1 MIPDIVEAAGAA
13 ASWWHGLQPD
23 HEQGRPGDRAA
34 QARLRRAATL
44 AEAMTDPAAIALF
57 RRIGATGPGDLPAVA
72 LLAAVLAHVRE
83 DAREGSVARRLGPE
97 YPDAPETALM
107 SPLRFRRLLEA
118 TTDDERLT
126 AFRRMVALAGGK
138 LPLRD
143 LARSLLRW
151 NDTTRRRWI
160 YDYWNA
166 GQPAA
171 KEPAA

>member
-1 MIPDIVEAAGAA
+1 MTSDTTDPAGAA
-13 ASWWHGLQPD
+13 SSWWHGLQPD
-23 HEQGRPGDRAA
+23 PAQGRPGDRAA
-34 QARLRRAATL
+34 LARLRRAATV
-44 AEAMTDPAAIALF
+44 AEAMTEPAAIALF
-57 RRIGATGPGDLPAVA
+57 RRIGATGPDRLPEIA
-72 LLAAVLAHVRE
+72 LLATVLAHVRE
-83 DAREGSVARRLGPE
+83 DAREGSVARCLGPE

-126 AFRRMVALAGGK
+126 AFRRMVALAGGT

-151 NDTTRRRWI
+151 NDATRRRWI